1 MIRRHLKMAIPLS
14 LIVAGALAQASPGI
28 YKWVDADGNL
38 HFSDCPP
45 EPEEK
50 CEVEEV
56 TVTPGPAL
64 SEQELQRIAKRRE
77 EWMQELHDKSQA
89 RQKQQKEKRAS
100 RAEEVE
106 LSKRQCNLARD
117 NLEQLLRAVP
127 VYRYRLE
134 RARRVEQQEEDE
146 TLKDIATMLEIIDQ
160 DCEDR

>member
-1 MIRRHLKMAIPLS
+1 LKIAIPLS
-14 LIVAGALAQASPGI
+14 LIVAVSLAQASSGI

-38 HFSDCPP
+38 HFSECPP

-56 TVTPGPAL
+56 MVTPGPAL
-64 SEQELQRIAKRRE
+64 SEEELQRIAKRRV
-77 EWMQELHDKSQA
+77 EWMQELHEKSQA
-89 RQKQQKEKRAS
+89 RQQQQKEKRAS
-100 RAEEVE
+100 RPQDVE
-106 LSKRQCNLARD
+106 FSKQQCNLARD
-117 NLEQLLRAVP
+117 NLDQLLRAEP